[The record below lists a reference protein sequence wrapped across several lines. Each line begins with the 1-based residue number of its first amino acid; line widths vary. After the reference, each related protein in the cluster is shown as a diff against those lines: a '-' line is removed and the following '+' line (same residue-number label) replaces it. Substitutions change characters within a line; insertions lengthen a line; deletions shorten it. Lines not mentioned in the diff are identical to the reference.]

1 MFRTASLS
9 LFFNELAQ
17 SKVVLKPS
25 FLYGKIKFWRS
36 LLTYTFY
43 LLKDWK
49 KITKLFVVNRILNS
63 ISLYSIP
70 VFCMVLACEKGTFG
84 YDCLNNCSGNCL
96 NDSLCNKQNGHCD
109 RGCNPGYTNTDCS
122 KGMFYVSQRFLSF
135 GPFMFCMYFL
145 KS

>member
-1 MFRTASLS
+1 MFRTVSLS

-36 LLTYTFY
+36 LLTFKFY

-49 KITKLFVVNRILNS
+49 QNNKTFCSQSNSEFYIALFYTR
-63 ISLYSIP
+63 
-70 VFCMVLACEKGTFG
+70 FCMVLACEKGTFG
-84 YDCLNNCSGNCL
+84 YDCLNNCSVNCL

-122 KGMFYVSQRFLSF
+122 KGMFYVSQRFLTF
-135 GPFMFCMYFL
+135 GPFMFCMYF
-145 KS
+145 